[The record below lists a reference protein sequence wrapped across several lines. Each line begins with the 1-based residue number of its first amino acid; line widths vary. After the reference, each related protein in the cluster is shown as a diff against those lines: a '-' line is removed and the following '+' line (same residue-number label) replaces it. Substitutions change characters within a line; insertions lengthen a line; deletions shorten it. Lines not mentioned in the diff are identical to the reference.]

1 MLKPVIF
8 IVGPTASGKSKLAL
22 MLAKKLKGAIVS
34 ADSMQVYRGMDI
46 GTAKPSIKEKKIA
59 PHYLL
64 DLISPR
70 SEYSVFQYREQ
81 ALKILSKIIKLK
93 RLPIVVGGSGL
104 YLKAL
109 RDGLSPQPGK
119 QVQLR
124 QSFEKMETAELYKRL
139 KELNFPV
146 DWKIDPNDKRRIIRA
161 LEIMESSHKSKAEW
175 EKETVP
181 LTHYGLRP
189 VIFGIQRDR
198 AELYKRIE
206 QRVDRMLKAGWI
218 EEVKKLRKIG
228 FSKTARLAIG
238 YKEILEFLEG
248 TWSFEE
254 MDLLIKKRSRH
265 LAKKQLTW
273 FRRDRR
279 IEWHFISDEKYGAAL
294 RSIIKSIKK
303 ELAHGA

>member
-22 MLAKKLKGAIVS
+22 MLTKKFKGAIVS

-46 GTAKPSIKEKKIA
+46 GTAKPSTKEKKIA

-81 ALKILSKIIKLK
+81 ALKILNKIIKLK

-104 YLKAL
+104 YVKAL
-109 RDGLSPQPGK
+109 IDGLSPQPGK
-119 QVQLR
+119 QVELR
-124 QSFEKMETAELYKRL
+124 RAFGKMGTAELYERL
-139 KELNFPV
+139 KRLNFPGAR
-146 DWKIDPNDKRRIIRA
+146 KIDPNDKRRIIRA
-161 LEIMESSHKSKAEW
+161 LEILESTNKSKTEW
-175 EKETVP
+175 EQETVP
-181 LTHYGLRP
+181 LSHYGMKAL
-189 VIFGIQRDR
+189 VFGIQRDR
-198 AELYKRIE
+198 QELYKRIE
-206 QRVDRMLKAGWI
+206 KRVDQMLKAGWI
-218 EEVKKLRKIG
+218 EEVKKLRKRG

-248 TWSFEE
+248 SLSFEE
-254 MDLLIKKRSRH
+254 MDLMIKKRSRH

-279 IEWHFISDEKYGAAL
+279 IEWHMISGEKYDGAL
-294 RSIIKSIKK
+294 RTIIKSIQK